1 MKNKVHNLIIK
12 SKIEKCQ
19 CKHLNFIKIKKD
31 KILLTTEGIEKVHLI
46 MVKEINKDQ
55 ELDKISKRIIGM
67 QEIPTNNIFSKCMPC
82 ITVK

>member
-1 MKNKVHNLIIK
+1 MK

-19 CKHLNFIKIKKD
+19 CKHLNFIKRKKD
-31 KILLTTEGIEKVHLI
+31 KILLTTEDIEKVHLI
-46 MVKEINKDQ
+46 MVKEISKDQ